1 MTDTVLRMNGVSI
14 RYDANGPAVL
24 QDVSLCVRRGE
35 RVALVGLNGSGKTS
49 LLLAIV
55 GLVHHDGNVEV
66 RGEPVSPSRL
76 KQVRGNVGYVFN
88 VPEDQLLLPTVIDDV
103 AFGLVQRGV
112 DKVRARQH
120 AQTWLDR
127 LGIGHLADAAV
138 YRLSHGQKQRVALAG
153 ALVIEPCLVLLDE
166 PSAALDPPSRR
177 ALATVLTSLDAAMV
191 IATHDMDFAER
202 VCTKFVLLDGG
213 DIAHVTTDASVLR
226 QRL

>member
-153 ALVIEPCLVLLDE
+153 ALVTEPCLVLLDE

-213 DIAHVTTDASVLR
+213 GIAHVTTDASVLR
-226 QRL
+226 ERL

>member
-1 MTDTVLRMNGVSI
+1 MTDTVLRMNSVSI

-76 KQVRGNVGYVFN
+76 KQVRGSVGYVFN

-153 ALVIEPCLVLLDE
+153 ALVTEPCLVLLDE

-213 DIAHVTTDASVLR
+213 GIAHVTTDASVLR